1 VNLSSFSTTIEVN
14 GNTYVTDTLKDLHIR
29 EDELLV
35 VRCQLGERQAFDE
48 LIDRWHAPLWKYARR
63 LSGSDDAAHEVAQD
77 VWLRVLRGIH
87 RLRDRA
93 RLRAWLFGIARRA
106 LMDRLRAQYAAPA
119 VADVDVATIA
129 ADDDPALADDLEALQ
144 QELERLP
151 VIEREVLTLFYLKE
165 LSLAEIADVLGV
177 PAGTVKSRLFRARR
191 LLRAEMDGQGA
202 QR

>member
-1 VNLSSFSTTIEVN
+1 M
-14 GNTYVTDTLKDLHIR
+14 TDTLTDLQTR

-87 RLRDRA
+87 RLRDGA